1 MDLGLVLTGG
11 SARGNVDLG
20 IRAEAAGFDAVYA
33 CEFFNQQTFP
43 VLGALAQATERIRLG
58 TGIASAFVRSP
69 LTHATA
75 AMDIDELSGGRMILG
90 LGSGTA
96 RMNRE
101 WFGMPFSKP
110 AARSQELLV
119 LLRELFQAAG
129 GFGFKFEGEFYNLK
143 IPVYTRPGAARKE
156 IPLWLAAVNRGM
168 MRAAPGRL

>member
-1 MDLGLVLTGG
+1 MDLGLVLTAE

-20 IRAEAAGFDAVYA
+20 VRAEAAGFDAVYA

-96 RMNRE
+96 RMNKE
-101 WFGMPFSKP
+101 WFGVPFSRP
-110 AARSQELLV
+110 AARTASRTIP
-119 LLRELFQAAG
+119 REVFQMG
-129 GFGFKFEGEFYNLK
+129 GGEGGEQC
-143 IPVYTRPGAARKE
+143 P
-156 IPLWLAAVNRGM
+156 
-168 MRAAPGRL
+168 